1 MKFALFTASLLVAGC
16 GVSQDLYNAKVNE
29 LGKAE
34 SELQATRGK
43 IGVRETE
50 IAKLRKDV
58 EQVKKE
64 RDDLEEA
71 KRRLAADHNTTSR
84 RLDELE
90 EARKQAEAR
99 NAAYIALLAKL
110 KAMISDGK
118 LAVEIRKGKMIVKL
132 SDRILFDV
140 GQTDLK
146 PDGQEA
152 LRQVATAL
160 REIPDR
166 DFLVAGHT
174 DNAVPRRH
182 GKYASNWELSTARAV
197 EVVKFMQ
204 ANGVDPRHL
213 GAAGYSEFDPLGD
226 NDSDG
231 TRALNRRI
239 EIVVMPNISELPQ
252 LDDGNGTAAA
262 VKSSIAPVPPP

>member
-1 MKFALFTASLLVAGC
+1 M
-16 GVSQDLYNAKVNE
+16 
-29 LGKAE
+29 
-34 SELQATRGK
+34 
-43 IGVRETE
+43 
-50 IAKLRKDV
+50 
-58 EQVKKE
+58 
-64 RDDLEEA
+64 
-71 KRRLAADHNTTSR
+71 
-84 RLDELE
+84 
-90 EARKQAEAR
+90 
-99 NAAYIALLAKL
+99 ALLGRL

-204 ANGVDPRHL
+204 AN
-213 GAAGYSEFDPLGD
+213 
-226 NDSDG
+226 
-231 TRALNRRI
+231 
-239 EIVVMPNISELPQ
+239 
-252 LDDGNGTAAA
+252 
-262 VKSSIAPVPPP
+262 